1 MAHTQDY
8 LPSRDSEF
16 DGWFLNLKNY
26 VTTKT
31 TGTPPAWT
39 HIPAEKVTTLTARYD
54 AWHTAIEA
62 TVAPNTSVQTEAKN
76 DARKN
81 AEAFV
86 RPFVAQYLK
95 FDPVTNEDRT
105 AMNLHNRDTLPST
118 IGVPATRPVITDL
131 KPLGGFQVEI
141 RFQDEA
147 TPDSRAIPYGMSGC
161 LLNYAVGATKTED
174 YAALATTKLMT
185 PRRRLAAH
193 IILPIG
199 KRAQA
204 RMTKSPWTLGLSP
217 DAEWK
222 FLSCATRWQN
232 EKGELEPWSE
242 VQHTVVA

>member
-1 MAHTQDY
+1 VKPRENSGFRAKNPERRPFMAANHDY
-8 LPSRDSEF
+8 IPPRDADF

-39 HIPAEKVTTLTARYD
+39 HIPADKVTTLTARYD
-54 AWHTAIEA
+54 AWHSAYEA
-62 TVAPNTSVQTEAKN
+62 TVAPHTSVQTEAKN
-76 DARKN
+76 DQRKE

-105 AMNLHNRDTLPST
+105 AMNLHNRDSVPSA

-147 TPDSRAIPYGMSGC
+147 TPDSRAIPYGCNGC
-161 LLNYAVGATKTED
+161 LLNFTVAATRITD
-174 YAALATTKLMT
+174 YAALTSTKLMT
-185 PRRRLAAH
+185 R
-193 IILPIG
+193 
-199 KRAQA
+199 
-204 RMTKSPWTLGLSP
+204 SPWTLGLTP
-217 DAEWK
+217 DEEGK
-222 FLSCATRWQN
+222 FLSCAVRYQN
-232 EKGELEPWSE
+232 EKGELGPWGE

>member
-1 MAHTQDY
+1 MGKTTKKESEMARTDY
-8 LPSRDSEF
+8 IPPRDADF

-26 VTTKT
+26 VNTKT
-31 TGTPPAWT
+31 SGTPPAWT

-54 AWHTAIEA
+54 AWHSAYEA
-62 TVAPNTSVQTEAKN
+62 TIAPHTSVQTEAKN
-76 DARKN
+76 DARKE

-131 KPLGGFQVEI
+131 KPLGGFQVSI
-141 RFQDEA
+141 AFRDEP
-147 TPDSRAIPYGMSGC
+147 TPDSRAIPYGMNGC
-161 LLNYAVGATKTED
+161 LLNYAVGAAKTED

-185 PRRRLAAH
+185 
-193 IILPIG
+193 
-199 KRAQA
+199 
-204 RMTKSPWTLGLSP
+204 KSPWTLGLTP
-217 DAEWK
+217 EAEGR

-232 EKGELEPWSE
+232 EKGELGPWSE
-242 VQHTVVA
+242 VQHVVIA